1 MISNRE
7 SDDGLWG
14 QGLRRRVRTAGDGY
28 RDGGGKKQRLGKKW
42 VVQGEWEWDSTQ
54 EFIIERLL
62 RRMVTETLTGNRK
75 SPGGASSRRGQC
87 STECCGRGGQ
97 KSLLHGR
104 MRRTSPEVRLT
115 LWRSLTRRR
124 RPQRLQAW
132 LQERTRRGPRATRK
146 ARCEQNINSV
156 EYECFCGLLSP
167 LVPLFHP

>member
-62 RRMVTETLTGNRK
+62 RRMVAETLTLNH
-75 SPGGASSRRGQC
+75 SDWSI
-87 STECCGRGGQ
+87 
-97 KSLLHGR
+97 L
-104 MRRTSPEVRLT
+104 
-115 LWRSLTRRR
+115 
-124 RPQRLQAW
+124 
-132 LQERTRRGPRATRK
+132 
-146 ARCEQNINSV
+146 
-156 EYECFCGLLSP
+156 
-167 LVPLFHP
+167 